1 MQHPRNAVKDAAGAD
16 VDDLAV
22 ALRRHLRGDVLHH
35 QERPAQI
42 DRHDAVPQCHVDL
55 GTLGFL
61 QRREQC
67 GVVDQHVD
75 LAKALHGLRDQRL
88 DGAFVADVGD
98 RARHRIGAVVAGD
111 LVRHVLAVGEVG
123 DHQPRALGGKRLRIV
138 PADALG
144 AAGDNGD
151 AAIQSR
157 HELILPLVPPM
168 IRASGSGAE
177 LDFTYRLALLDEF
190 RECCEL
196 LADESRRFAD
206 R

>member
-1 MQHPRNAVKDAAGAD
+1 M
-16 VDDLAV
+16 
-22 ALRRHLRGDVLHH
+22 RRDVLHH

-42 DRHDAVPQCHVDL
+42 DRHDAVPQRRVDL
-55 GTLGFL
+55 GALGFL

-67 GVVDQHVD
+67 GIVDEHVD
-75 LAKALHGLRDQRL
+75 LAEALHGLRDQRL
-88 DGAFVADVGD
+88 DRTFVADVGD
-98 RARHRIGAVVAGD
+98 RTRHRIGAVVAGD
-111 LVRHVLAVGEVG
+111 LVRHVLAVGKIG

-157 HELILPLVPPM
+157 HELILPVCPSH
-168 IRASGSGAE
+168 ASPQAGPGVE

-190 RECCEL
+190 RERREL
-196 LADESRRFAD
+196 LADELDRLLIGDLRRSWHRSASSHC